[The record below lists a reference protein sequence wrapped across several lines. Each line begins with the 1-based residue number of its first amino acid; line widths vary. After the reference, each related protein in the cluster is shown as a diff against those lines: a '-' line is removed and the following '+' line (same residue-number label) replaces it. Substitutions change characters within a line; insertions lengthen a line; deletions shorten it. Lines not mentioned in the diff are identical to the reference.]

1 MESANGGESS
11 ILCTV
16 SSNLSI
22 VRSPDR
28 GPTCKGP
35 CAMSAASVDGF
46 SGRRALVAS
55 AVDAWAI
62 RGPGLLLK
70 QGLIEC
76 SGSSR
81 GGSSGRE
88 RNGECKGTT
97 GRRGWCDVVS
107 GYTVERVQ
115 RQRGDE
121 RVRARVVRGIGR
133 EARFRGYSV
142 VYPYKGFRDIIYT
155 YPPSLESIYRATRT
169 VGGEIQMKE

>member
-1 MESANGGESS
+1 MESTNGGESS

-22 VRSPDR
+22 VISPDR
-28 GPTCKGP
+28 GLTCKGP
-35 CAMSAASVDGF
+35 CAMSAASVDAF

-55 AVDAWAI
+55 AVDAWAT

-81 GGSSGRE
+81 GGRSGRE
-88 RNGECKGTT
+88 RNGECEGTT
-97 GRRGWCDVVS
+97 GRQGRCNVVS

-121 RVRARVVRGIGR
+121 RVWAQVVRRISR
-133 EARFRGYSV
+133 EARFRGYSTTH
-142 VYPYKGFRDIIYT
+142 PYNTKNGY
-155 YPPSLESIYRATRT
+155 
-169 VGGEIQMKE
+169 GEDT